1 MNKIITSSVDTSE
14 ISTEETS
21 IIDLIPCDYD
31 SSEENDYLNISKDS
45 IDSSELVDDSD
56 GEFEVIKKIYNI
68 NKILDKADEKNDVKN
83 DEFIEV

>member
-1 MNKIITSSVDTSE
+1 MNKIIASSVDTSE

-31 SSEENDYLNISKDS
+31 SSEENDYLNISQDS

-56 GEFEVIKKIYNI
+56 CEFEVIKKIYTI
-68 NKILDKADEKNDVKN
+68 NKILDKAEEKNDAKN
-83 DEFIEV
+83 GVFIKS